1 MAVKGFQ
8 LVKTLIIAYVI
19 TAVLLLLTAFG
30 LYRLHLSDWQVM
42 AAVVIYL
49 CLFHA
54 LPAVYFSKSTEKQK
68 NVVGHGLWYFIFYRA
83 DGCRLYSY
91 KRADMDMTAL
101 VKALIV
107 CLLAGGAGA
116 FATPE

>member
-42 AAVVIYL
+42 AAVVIIY
-49 CLFHA
+49 A
-54 LPAVYFSKSTEKQK
+54 LSCFAGGYILAKAQKSRRMLWGMGFGILYFTA
-68 NVVGHGLWYFIFYRA
+68 FILTK
-83 DGCRLYSY
+83 G
-91 KRADMDMTAL
+91 ADMDMTEL

>member
-42 AAVVIYL
+42 AAVVCSFML
-49 CLFHA
+49 CRRL
-54 LPAVYFSKSTEKQK
+54 YFSKSTEKQK

-91 KRADMDMTAL
+91 KRGRYGYDSTCKGTD
-101 VKALIV
+101 
-107 CLLAGGAGA
+107 CLPFGRWSRSICNA
-116 FATPE
+116 

>member
-42 AAVVIYL
+42 AAVVIIY
-49 CLFHA
+49 A
-54 LPAVYFSKSTEKQK
+54 LSCF
-68 NVVGHGLWYFIFYRA
+68 
-83 DGCRLYSY
+83 
-91 KRADMDMTAL
+91 
-101 VKALIV
+101 
-107 CLLAGGAGA
+107 AGGYILAKAQKSRRMLWGMGFGILYFTVLTAAAFILTKGA
-116 FATPE
+116 RYGYDSTCKGTDCLPFGRWSRSICNA

>member
-8 LVKTLIIAYVI
+8 LVKTLIKAYVI

-42 AAVVIYL
+42 AAVVIIY
-49 CLFHA
+49 A
-54 LPAVYFSKSTEKQK
+54 LSCFAGGYILAKAQKSRRMLWGMGFGILYFT
-68 NVVGHGLWYFIFYRA
+68 VLTAAAFILTK
-83 DGCRLYSY
+83 G
-91 KRADMDMTAL
+91 ADMDMTAL

>member
-42 AAVVIYL
+42 AAVVIIY
-49 CLFHA
+49 A
-54 LPAVYFSKSTEKQK
+54 LSCFAGGYILAKAQKSRRMLWGMGFGILYFT
-68 NVVGHGLWYFIFYRA
+68 VLTAAAFILTK
-83 DGCRLYSY
+83 G
-91 KRADMDMTAL
+91 ADMDMTAL
-101 VKALIV
+101 VKALLSLIHI
-107 CLLAGGAGA
+107 
-116 FATPE
+116 

>member
-42 AAVVIYL
+42 AAVVIIY
-49 CLFHA
+49 A
-54 LPAVYFSKSTEKQK
+54 LSCFAGGYILAKAQKSRRMLWGMGFGILYFT
-68 NVVGHGLWYFIFYRA
+68 VLTAAAFILTK
-83 DGCRLYSY
+83 G
-91 KRADMDMTAL
+91 ADMDMTAL
-101 VKALIV
+101 VKALIGLPFGRWSRSI
-107 CLLAGGAGA
+107 CNA
-116 FATPE
+116 

>member
-42 AAVVIYL
+42 AAVVIICFAGGYIL
-49 CLFHA
+49 AKAQKSRKMLWGMGFGI
-54 LPAVYFSKSTEKQK
+54 LYFT
-68 NVVGHGLWYFIFYRA
+68 VLTAAAFILTK
-83 DGCRLYSY
+83 G
-91 KRADMDMTAL
+91 ADMDMTAL

>member
-30 LYRLHLSDWQVM
+30 LYRLHLSDWP
-42 AAVVIYL
+42 VVIIY
-49 CLFHA
+49 A
-54 LPAVYFSKSTEKQK
+54 LSCFAGGYILAKAQKSRRMLWGMGFGILYFT
-68 NVVGHGLWYFIFYRA
+68 VLTAAAFILTK
-83 DGCRLYSY
+83 G
-91 KRADMDMTAL
+91 ADMDMTAL

>member
-19 TAVLLLLTAFG
+19 TAVLLLLNGLRAVSSAFV
-30 LYRLHLSDWQVM
+30 RLAGNGSCRY
-42 AAVVIYL
+42 YL
-49 CLFHA
+49 CSFMLCRR
-54 LPAVYFSKSTEKQK
+54 LYFSKSTEKQK

-91 KRADMDMTAL
+91 KRGRYGYDSTCKGTD
-101 VKALIV
+101 
-107 CLLAGGAGA
+107 CLPFGRWSRSICNA
-116 FATPE
+116 

>member
-42 AAVVIYL
+42 AAVVIIY
-49 CLFHA
+49 A
-54 LPAVYFSKSTEKQK
+54 LSCFAGGYILAKAQKSRRMLWGMGFGILYFTVLTAAAFILTKGAAVST
-68 NVVGHGLWYFIFYRA
+68 
-83 DGCRLYSY
+83 
-91 KRADMDMTAL
+91 

>member
-42 AAVVIYL
+42 AAVVIIY
-49 CLFHA
+49 A
-54 LPAVYFSKSTEKQK
+54 LSCRRLYFSKSTEKQK

-91 KRADMDMTAL
+91 KRGRYGYDSTCKGTD
-101 VKALIV
+101 
-107 CLLAGGAGA
+107 CLPFGRWSRSICNA
-116 FATPE
+116 

>member
-42 AAVVIYL
+42 AAVVIIY
-49 CLFHA
+49 A
-54 LPAVYFSKSTEKQK
+54 LSCFAGGYILAKAQKSRRMLWGFGILYFT
-68 NVVGHGLWYFIFYRA
+68 VLTAAAFILTKGA
-83 DGCRLYSY
+83 DI
-91 KRADMDMTAL
+91 DMTEL

>member
-42 AAVVIYL
+42 AAVVIIY
-49 CLFHA
+49 A
-54 LPAVYFSKSTEKQK
+54 LSCFAGGYILAKAQKSRRM
-68 NVVGHGLWYFIFYRA
+68 LWA
-83 DGCRLYSY
+83 W
-91 KRADMDMTAL
+91 AL
-101 VKALIV
+101 VFYILP
-107 CLLAGGAGA
+107 C
-116 FATPE
+116 

>member
-42 AAVVIYL
+42 AAVVFIYAL
-49 CLFHA
+49 CRRL
-54 LPAVYFSKSTEKQK
+54 YFSKSTEKQK

-91 KRADMDMTAL
+91 KRGRYGYDSTCKGTD
-101 VKALIV
+101 
-107 CLLAGGAGA
+107 CLPFGRWSRSICNA
-116 FATPE
+116 

>member
-42 AAVVIYL
+42 AAVVIIY
-49 CLFHA
+49 A
-54 LPAVYFSKSTEKQK
+54 LSCFAGGYILAKAQKSRRM
-68 NVVGHGLWYFIFYRA
+68 LWGMGFGYFIFYRA

-91 KRADMDMTAL
+91 KRGRYGYDSTCKGTD
-101 VKALIV
+101 
-107 CLLAGGAGA
+107 CLPFGRWSRSICNA
-116 FATPE
+116 

>member
-30 LYRLHLSDWQVM
+30 LYRLQVM
-42 AAVVIYL
+42 AAVVIIY
-49 CLFHA
+49 A
-54 LPAVYFSKSTEKQK
+54 LSCFAGGYILAKAQKSRRMLWGMGFGILYFT
-68 NVVGHGLWYFIFYRA
+68 VLTAAAFILTK
-83 DGCRLYSY
+83 G
-91 KRADMDMTAL
+91 ADMDMTAL

>member
-42 AAVVIYL
+42 AAVVIIY
-49 CLFHA
+49 A
-54 LPAVYFSKSTEKQK
+54 LSCF
-68 NVVGHGLWYFIFYRA
+68 
-83 DGCRLYSY
+83 
-91 KRADMDMTAL
+91 
-101 VKALIV
+101 
-107 CLLAGGAGA
+107 AGGYILAKAQKSRRMLWGMG
-116 FATPE
+116 FRRSRRFSPSTSPTTRHVSTRKYG

>member
-42 AAVVIYL
+42 AAVVIIY
-49 CLFHA
+49 A
-54 LPAVYFSKSTEKQK
+54 LS
-68 NVVGHGLWYFIFYRA
+68 
-83 DGCRLYSY
+83 C
-91 KRADMDMTAL
+91 
-101 VKALIV
+101 
-107 CLLAGGAGA
+107 CAGG
-116 FATPE
+116 

>member
-42 AAVVIYL
+42 AAVVIIY
-49 CLFHA
+49 A
-54 LPAVYFSKSTEKQK
+54 LSCFAGGYILAKAQKSRRM
-68 NVVGHGLWYFIFYRA
+68 LWGMGF
-83 DGCRLYSY
+83 GLYSY
-91 KRADMDMTAL
+91 KRGRYGYDSTCKGTD
-101 VKALIV
+101 
-107 CLLAGGAGA
+107 CLPFGRWSWSICNA
-116 FATPE
+116 

>member
-42 AAVVIYL
+42 AEECCGA
-49 CLFHA
+49 
-54 LPAVYFSKSTEKQK
+54 
-68 NVVGHGLWYFIFYRA
+68 W
-83 DGCRLYSY
+83 
-91 KRADMDMTAL
+91 AL
-101 VKALIV
+101 VFYILP
-107 CLLAGGAGA
+107 C
-116 FATPE
+116 

>member
-30 LYRLHLSDWQVM
+30 LYRLHLS
-42 AAVVIYL
+42 
-49 CLFHA
+49 
-54 LPAVYFSKSTEKQK
+54 EKQK

-91 KRADMDMTAL
+91 KRGRYGYDSTCKGTD
-101 VKALIV
+101 
-107 CLLAGGAGA
+107 CLPFGRWSRSICNA
-116 FATPE
+116 